1 MSRARECVLVLKTKQ
16 VHTNFNTPVTMD
28 APNAHSG
35 QTAAEQLAD
44 KIRDLCLLIDKEEN
58 DTSEL
63 KRELEETTKQLNEV
77 LNRSEAR

>member
-1 MSRARECVLVLKTKQ
+1 
-16 VHTNFNTPVTMD
+16 MD

-44 KIRDLCLLIDKEEN
+44 KIRDLCLLIDKEQN

-63 KRELEETTKQLNEV
+63 KRELEETTQRLNEV
-77 LNRSEAR
+77 LNRSELR